1 VRARGGDVSSRR
13 AEYRRRFALVREI
26 VNRFDPIGLI
36 ASGCPADEHEQEI
49 ALVLVA
55 MKNASNKAD
64 LCARIKGLFAER
76 FCPADVERIPRWS
89 ELGAE
94 LWAIRDR

>member
-1 VRARGGDVSSRR
+1 MSSRS

-36 ASGCPADEHEQEI
+36 ASGCPANEYEQEI

-55 MKNASNKAD
+55 MKDAISHAD
-64 LCARIKGLFAER
+64 LRARIKGVFAER
-76 FCPADVERIPRWS
+76 FSPTDVAWHFRWG
-89 ELGAE
+89 ELARE